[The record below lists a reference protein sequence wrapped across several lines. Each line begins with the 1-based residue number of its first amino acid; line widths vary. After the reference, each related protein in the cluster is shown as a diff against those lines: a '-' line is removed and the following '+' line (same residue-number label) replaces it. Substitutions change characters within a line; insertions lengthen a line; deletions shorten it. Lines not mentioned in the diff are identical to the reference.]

1 MGIPTELILS
11 LQKEN
16 DKLKENKDRINEQI
30 ISDLKKE
37 IEYLK
42 SQLQKEKDSNEKL
55 QQALSQIAVNSKGNT
70 TNIINSNINSIFK

>member
-42 SQLQKEKDSNEKL
+42 SQNEKL